1 MYLLLLGIAPSIFV
15 YRAAIDKR
23 QIRQAVTSRIIL
35 SVTVLSLAVAVVF
48 MFSSHYASFI
58 REHKPLRYYTN
69 PATFIYSTIKYAKGF
84 TKNKIDVLQPIGQ
97 DAIIPADDE
106 HRELIIFVVGE
117 SARYDR
123 FSLNGYQK
131 ETNPLLKQED
141 VISYNNFWSC
151 GTSTAV
157 SVPCMF
163 SIYSRSE
170 YDSSKVQSTEN
181 VLDILQRSGV
191 NVLWRDNNSSSKG
204 VALRVPYESFRTAD
218 TNPLCDGECR
228 DEGMLNGLQRY
239 INNHKSGDIFIVLHQ
254 LGNHE
259 PAYYK
264 RYPESFERFT
274 PVCKTN
280 QLEECS
286 KEEVNNTYDNIILY
300 TDYFLSKVIAF
311 LKENSANFE
320 TGMMYVSDHGESLG
334 ENRLFLHGLP
344 YLFSPEEQR
353 HVPAIMWFG
362 ESFDDMDITALQQ
375 KIGKRYSHDNL
386 FHTILALLEIET
398 NVYDSE
404 MDILKN

>member
-1 MYLLLLGIAPSIFV
+1 M
-15 YRAAIDKR
+15 
-23 QIRQAVTSRIIL
+23 
-35 SVTVLSLAVAVVF
+35 
-48 MFSSHYASFI
+48 
-58 REHKPLRYYTN
+58 
-69 PATFIYSTIKYAKGF
+69 
-84 TKNKIDVLQPIGQ
+84 
-97 DAIIPADDE
+97 
-106 HRELIIFVVGE
+106 
-117 SARYDR
+117 
-123 FSLNGYQK
+123 
-131 ETNPLLKQED
+131 KQED
-141 VISYNNFWSC
+141 VISYKNFWSC

-157 SVPCMF
+157 SVPCIF

-254 LGNHE
+254 LGNHG

-300 TDYFLSKVIAF
+300 TDYFLSKVIAL

-375 KIGKRYSHDNL
+375 KSGKRYSHDNL